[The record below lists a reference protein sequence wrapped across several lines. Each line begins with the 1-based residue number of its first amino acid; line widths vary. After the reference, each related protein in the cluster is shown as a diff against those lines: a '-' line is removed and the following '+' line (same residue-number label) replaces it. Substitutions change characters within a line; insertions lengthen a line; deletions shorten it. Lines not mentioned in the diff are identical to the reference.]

1 MILSAIPKKNLCFLS
16 IVLTVV
22 TRNISFSSSYV
33 VAESVNNSIHD
44 DLLSD
49 SLPERRPRIHG
60 GWDSKEDRYSYAQ
73 VNLKWR
79 EEGHQC
85 GGSLIAPDIVLTA
98 GHCYGSFDKIEIG
111 KYEKNDVTDIS
122 EEFESDFEIVH
133 PDYDEDTTRYDIM
146 LVKLKG
152 TSTLATPVRVNK
164 EEAIPSNGSML
175 TVIGVGY
182 NADWDLPD
190 VFQEASVQYQVNDQ
204 CDDLVDENGITL
216 NGDLYPD
223 MLCAG
228 YDGRD
233 SCYGDSGSP
242 LVLKGGSEE
251 EDIQIGVV
259 SWGYE
264 CAGTLPGI
272 YSRLGYL
279 PIYNFIENYVCLFSD
294 EPPDYMECDKW
305 TMTPTVTPSK
315 NPTGVPTQSP
325 SATPS
330 IVPTATPTQTIRPT
344 MTPAPT
350 PLESEEPTTV
360 RLKEALAENVFLHE
374 SDLKLKTTANA
385 DDAIELT
392 KPQMSSAYCAISFSD
407 YTVAMITVLGV
418 LGACMLF

>member
-190 VFQEASVQYQVNDQ
+190 VFQEASVQYQDNDQ

-392 KPQMSSAYCAISFSD
+392 KPQMSSAHCAISFSD
-407 YTVAMITVLGV
+407 NTVAMITVLSV